1 MYILRYVGILL
12 LFMLAIGFSNSKN
25 KKVKTIGLI
34 VTILAIIVYVYM
46 TFGTVI
52 ILNPNLIII
61 YIAILFGII
70 VFIYK
75 KYRNLKYQK
84 ESYEDINFLNRDIST
99 EYPPSIVGYLIN
111 QKLRYKDLIADI
123 MELYA
128 QKIIDV
134 SKSNEQGETKI
145 HFYLKEENYRNK
157 VTSQSQ
163 LYIIRTLINDK
174 QNVSFDFRTWKQYV
188 LEEYKIR
195 KFAKEQNDDKSKKII
210 VVIIICMAII
220 GGIIG
225 WIVGS
230 KTHTPVMLIIIGTI
244 GGAFIG
250 TIVGA
255 IFANFMKSPENTNIF
270 LSPYGENELKKWMK
284 FKRFIQ
290 EYTLLKERTIEE
302 IAIYESYIPY
312 AIVLDVNV
320 QYKNT
325 EFDIFDEKE
334 MESIVNESDSANF
347 LQSMGITVQ

>member
-1 MYILRYVGILL
+1 MYILRYVIILL
-12 LFMLAIGFSNSKN
+12 LFVLAFGFSKSKN
-25 KKVKTIGLI
+25 KTLKTIGL
-34 VTILAIIVYVYM
+34 VVSVLSLIIYVYVQ
-46 TFGTVI
+46 FGSVI
-52 ILNPNLIII
+52 IFNPIFIVI
-61 YIAILFGII
+61 YIAILFGIL

-84 ESYEDINFLNRDIST
+84 ESDEDINYLNRDIST
-99 EYPPSIVGYLIN
+99 DYPPSIVGYLFN

-128 QKIIDV
+128 KKIINI
-134 SKSNEQGETKI
+134 SKSNEQGKTKI
-145 HFYLKEENYRNK
+145 HFYLEEGDYRNQ

-163 LYIIRTLINDK
+163 LYIIRTLIKDQ
-174 QNVSFDFRTWKQYV
+174 QNVNFDFSSWKRLV

-210 VVIIICMAII
+210 FIMIICMVII

-225 WIVGS
+225 WIGGS
-230 KTHTPVMLIIIGTI
+230 KTGFAIMTMIVGAI
-244 GGAFIG
+244 GGAFLG
-250 TIVGA
+250 TIIGYL
-255 IFANFMKSPENTNIF
+255 FANFMKSSENTNVF
-270 LSPYGENELKKWMK
+270 LSFYGESELKKWMK
-284 FKRFIQ
+284 FKKFIK

-312 AIVLDVNV
+312 AIALDVNV

-325 EFDIFDEKE
+325 KFEIFDEKE

-347 LQSMGITVQ
+347 LQSMGINV

>member
-1 MYILRYVGILL
+1 MYMLRYAIIIL
-12 LFMLAIGFSNSKN
+12 LFMLAIGLSNSKN
-25 KKVKTIGLI
+25 KTVKAIGLV
-34 VTILAIIVYVYM
+34 VTILALIIYAYVQ
-46 TFGTVI
+46 FGTAI
-52 ILNPNLIII
+52 IFNPIFIVI
-61 YIAILFGII
+61 YIAILFGIFA
-70 VFIYK
+70 FIYK

-84 ESYEDINFLNRDIST
+84 ESYEDIDYLNREIST

-128 QKIIDV
+128 QKIINI

-145 HFYLKEENYRNK
+145 HFYLAKEDYKNQ

-163 LYIIRTLINDK
+163 LYIIRTLINNQ
-174 QNVSFDFRTWKQYV
+174 QNVSFDFSSWKRLV

-195 KFAKEQNDDKSKKII
+195 KFAKEKNDDKSKKII
-210 VVIIICMAII
+210 FIMIICMVII

-225 WIVGS
+225 WIGGS
-230 KTHTPVMLIIIGTI
+230 KTGYAFMTMIVGAI
-244 GGAFIG
+244 GGAFLG
-250 TIVGA
+250 TIVGYL
-255 IFANFMKSPENTNIF
+255 FANFMKSSENTNVF
-270 LSPYGENELKKWMK
+270 LSSYGESELKKWMK
-284 FKRFIQ
+284 FKKFIQ

-312 AIVLDVNV
+312 AIALDVNV

-325 EFDIFDEKE
+325 KFEIFDEKE

-347 LQSMGITVQ
+347 LQSMGITV

>member
-1 MYILRYVGILL
+1 MYILKYVIILL
-12 LFMLAIGFSNSKN
+12 LFMLAVGFSNSKN
-25 KKVKTIGLI
+25 KTVKTIGLV
-34 VTILAIIVYVYM
+34 VTILSLIIYVYIE
-46 TFGTVI
+46 FGSVIVFNPILI
-52 ILNPNLIII
+52 IL
-61 YIAILFGII
+61 YIAILFG
-70 VFIYK
+70 VLAFIYK

-84 ESYEDINFLNRDIST
+84 ESYEDINYLNRDIST
-99 EYPPSIVGYLIN
+99 EYPPSIVGYLFN

-128 QKIIDV
+128 QKIIDI

-145 HFYLKEENYRNK
+145 HFYLQKEDYRNR

-174 QNVSFDFRTWKQYV
+174 QNLSFDFRTWKQYV

-195 KFAKEQNDDKSKKII
+195 KFAQEKNDDKSKKII
-210 VVIIICMAII
+210 FIIILCMVII
-220 GGIIG
+220 GGLIG
-225 WIVGS
+225 WVGGS
-230 KTHTPVMLIIIGTI
+230 KTGFAIMTMIVGAI

-250 TIVGA
+250 TIVGYQ
-255 IFANFMKSPENTNIF
+255 FANFMKSSENTNVF
-270 LSPYGENELKKWMK
+270 LSSYGENELKKWMK
-284 FKRFIQ
+284 FKKFIQ

-312 AIVLDVNV
+312 AIALDVNV

-325 EFDIFDEKE
+325 KFDIFDEKE

-347 LQSMGITVQ
+347 LQSMGITV